1 MTVTHPQFKR
11 FALTSLLL
19 LATLLCA
26 GTFITA
32 SAQIDPGQKPLIYN
46 LSAVG
51 LTRGQLARFNVVF
64 ADLPPGPCTPSE
76 SLPPGPCIPPNS
88 FSATLS
94 FMDDLGNVVAERAF
108 TLTRGRTASL
118 IYAPSSYRP
127 DGRAMTRAAVR
138 IAPQDGFLPRIV
150 PTVEVSDMATGQTSI
165 VNPGA
170 LRADFNPQPEP
181 PGDFHFGLLNV
192 VRGQTTRVNVSN
204 IVSADLPPGP
214 CRADVVFYDGTGQTV
229 ARETLWLAPGQ
240 TGMADFATTD
250 MPAGWRGRL
259 RASIHVQSL
268 DGRTLP
274 VVAPSLE
281 VFAADTGRSALFYPG
296 AFVGLL

>member
-1 MTVTHPQFKR
+1 MTVINPQFKR
-11 FALTSLLL
+11 FALTSFLL

-32 SAQIDPGQKPLIYN
+32 SAQTDPLKPQIYN

-64 ADLPPGPCTPSE
+64 ADLPPGPCTPAAD
-76 SLPPGPCIPPNS
+76 LPPGPCTPPTS
-88 FSATLS
+88 FRMTLN

-108 TLTRGRTASL
+108 TLTQGRSASL
-118 IYAPSSYRP
+118 VYVPSSFRP
-127 DGRAMTRAAVR
+127 DGRAMTRASVR
-138 IAPQDGFLPRIV
+138 VEPESGYLPRLTI
-150 PTVEVSDMATGQTSI
+150 TVEVSDAATGQTSI
-165 VNPGA
+165 IHPGA
-170 LRADFNPQPEP
+170 LAGTFNPQPEP

-204 IVSADLPPGP
+204 IGSADLPPGP
-214 CRADVVFYDGTGQTV
+214 CRADVVFYDGTGQAV

-240 TGMADFATTD
+240 TGMADFATTN

-259 RASIHVQSL
+259 RASIHVGSL
-268 DGRTLP
+268 DGRALP

-281 VFAADTGRSALFYPG
+281 VFAADTGRSTLFYPG
-296 AFVGLL
+296 ALIGLL